1 MNELLIKLL
10 EQTPVIIVLSISLFS
25 LWNKAKQDHKEHKEE
40 LKESKGLH
48 SEELKILNN
57 YIRERDAET
66 LEALQQVSATV
77 ENISILINSKFN

>member
-1 MNELLIKLL
+1 MNELLLKLL

-25 LWNKAKQDHKEHKEE
+25 LWKKANQDHKEHKEE
-40 LKESKGLH
+40 LKEAKNLH
-48 SEELKILNN
+48 AEELKVLNI

>member
-1 MNELLIKLL
+1 MNELLLKLL

-25 LWNKAKQDHKEHKEE
+25 LWNKAKADHKEHKEE
-40 LKESKGLH
+40 LKEAKNLH
-48 SEELKILNN
+48 AEELKILNN

-66 LEALQQVSATV
+66 LEALQQITSTV

>member
-1 MNELLIKLL
+1 MNELLLKLL

-25 LWNKAKQDHKEHKEE
+25 LWNKANHDQKEHKEE
-40 LKESKGLH
+40 LKEAKKAH
-48 SEELKILNN
+48 AEELKILNL

-66 LEALQQVSATV
+66 LEALQQITSTV